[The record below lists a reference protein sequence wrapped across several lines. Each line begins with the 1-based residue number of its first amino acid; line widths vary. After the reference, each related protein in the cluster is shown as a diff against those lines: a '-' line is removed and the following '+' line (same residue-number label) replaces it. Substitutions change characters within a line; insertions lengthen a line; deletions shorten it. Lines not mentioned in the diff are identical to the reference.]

1 METEDLE
8 EPIAE
13 SAPVRCLMVIPRQV
27 DTWIWNANENARP
40 KEKNTKHLGLQAI
53 LQTKGKKELKYEE
66 GVDWEHKRSQVR
78 DMKNIVKLGGG

>member
-8 EPIAE
+8 EPTAE

-27 DTWIWNANENARP
+27 DTCIWNANENARP
-40 KEKNTKHLGLQAI
+40 KKSHLGLQAI

-78 DMKNIVKLGGG
+78 DMKNVVKLGGG

>member
-27 DTWIWNANENARP
+27 DTRIWNANENARP
-40 KEKNTKHLGLQAI
+40 KTKQNKTFRITGYTSNQ
-53 LQTKGKKELKYEE
+53 GKE
-66 GVDWEHKRSQVR
+66 GTE
-78 DMKNIVKLGGG
+78 I